1 MFHQGFLILIVCL
14 LLIPGFSQSQIYLQ
28 HKAKPNRIKKI
39 STERLYS
46 FQTLDSTY
54 YDCRILDLSDSSEII
69 ILLSQDDTV
78 LLPISD
84 ILSLEKNKE
93 IGVFEVTA
101 YLGVVLLAVTPVVW
115 AFEGGE
121 AALGTLE
128 GVGVLAACSVPFLLL
143 KKIGKK
149 KDTRNKWR
157 IRAA

>member
-1 MFHQGFLILIVCL
+1 MVCL

-28 HKAKPNRIKKI
+28 HKEKPNRIKKI
-39 STERLYS
+39 ATERLYT
-46 FQTLDSTY
+46 FQALDTTY
-54 YDCRILDLSDSSEII
+54 YDCRILGLSDSTEII
-69 ILLSQDDTV
+69 VLLSKDDTL
-78 LLPISD
+78 LLPTSD

-101 YLGVVLLAVTPVVW
+101 YLGVILLAITPVVW

-121 AALGTLE
+121 AALGTLQ

-157 IRAA
+157 ICAA